1 MVYSIDGYLQ
11 KYYGC
16 MEHEEGITLDEAY
29 AFAWEYAQKGLYSVI
44 ESEAQIIYIDCT
56 LLDENTIE
64 VYDLIENIT
73 DYMLV

>member
-1 MVYSIDGYLQ
+1 MNYSVTGYLK

-16 MEHEEGITLDEAY
+16 MMHEEGITLTDAY
-29 AFAWEYAQKGLYSVI
+29 NIAWDNAQKGLYSVI

-56 LLDENTIE
+56 LLNECTIDI
-64 VYDLIENIT
+64 YDIIEDIT